1 MTLSLTYGCC
11 YRARIGRRD
20 EHFCASVRRVNSLF
34 CEYHHGHQPPLSQ
47 WVPLTEW
54 PTLDL
59 YRVLA
64 FVESEIAAREPSPA
78 RPATRLAP
86 SVPGAASGHPYCYG
100 PLKTF
105 GALPANARPCAASG
119 APVIAQSPETQAGAG
134 SPVPASFC
142 GGGV

>member
-86 SVPGAASGHPYCYG
+86 SVSGAASGQP
-100 PLKTF
+100 F
-105 GALPANARPCAASG
+105 QNARPCAASG